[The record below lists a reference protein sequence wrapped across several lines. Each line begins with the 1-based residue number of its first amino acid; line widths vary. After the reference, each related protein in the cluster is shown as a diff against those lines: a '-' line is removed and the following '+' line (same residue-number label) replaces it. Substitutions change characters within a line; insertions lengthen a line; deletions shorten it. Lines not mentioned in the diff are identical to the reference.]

1 VTWKTGRNDRNND
14 GIPWNFMEF
23 PQFLAIPN
31 GKHDV
36 QNHGARGSKFADNPN
51 FGRREPA

>member
-1 VTWKTGRNDRNND
+1 MD
-14 GIPWNFMEF
+14 F
-23 PQFLAIPN
+23 PQFSAIPN
-31 GKHDV
+31 GEHDV